1 MQLENNEV
9 MVKCEKNSNLVYENV
24 HSPITV
30 TEEVQEKLKKTPI
43 ANSPTSVL
51 IIVIDS
57 VSRLNFNR
65 TMPLTRKFLLQNG
78 FTDFIAY
85 NKIDD
90 NTFPNCMAL
99 LSGLN
104 LKQAYSQ
111 CQPTEV
117 GKLDECPMIW
127 YDFGKLG
134 YVTAYA
140 EDWTEYSTFNYM
152 KKGFQNPPTDYYFK
166 PYVEAAE
173 SLNVTEKDGLP
184 YCTGPETEG
193 DLLITSFHSNYKSV
207 FFYVNFLKQN
217 LIETRISLKNIST
230 CN

>member
-1 MQLENNEV
+1 
-9 MVKCEKNSNLVYENV
+9 MVKCEENSTLVYENV
-24 HSPITV
+24 HNPIRV
-30 TEEVQEKLKKTPI
+30 VEDVQKKLNETPI
-43 ANSPTSVL
+43 PNTPISVL

-85 NKIDD
+85 NKVDD

-104 LKQAYSQ
+104 LKQVYSQ
-111 CQPTEV
+111 CHPREI
-117 GKLDECPMIW
+117 GKLDKCPMIW
-127 YDFGKLG
+127 YDFGELG

-140 EDWTEYSTFNYM
+140 EDWASISTFNYM
-152 KKGFQNPPTDYYFK
+152 KKGFQKPPTDYYFK

-173 SLNVTEKDGLP
+173 SLNVSEKDGML
-184 YCTGPETEG
+184 YCSGPETEG
-193 DLLITSFHSNYKSV
+193 KYIN
-207 FFYVNFLKQN
+207 NF
-217 LIETRISLKNIST
+217 
-230 CN
+230 